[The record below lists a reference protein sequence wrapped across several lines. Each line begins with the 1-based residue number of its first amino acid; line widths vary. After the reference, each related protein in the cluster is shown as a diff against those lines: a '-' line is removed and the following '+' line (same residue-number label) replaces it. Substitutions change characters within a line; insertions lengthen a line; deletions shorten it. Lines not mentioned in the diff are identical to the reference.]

1 MSQKSGFT
9 VNHAPD
15 RATLERQSAL
25 AIADSLRSLL
35 ARQQTV
41 RAVFAAAASQ
51 LGTLALLRQ
60 QDGIDWHRVEAF
72 HMDEYVGLPI
82 EHPARFGNWLKRN
95 VFDHLPL
102 GAVHLIEPGADAQA
116 AAQNYAAQLAAAP
129 IDLVCLGIGVN
140 GHIAFNDPPVADFND
155 PLTVKVVEL
164 DLVCRQQQVDDGEFA
179 TTADVPRH
187 AITLTIPQLMAGK
200 RLICI
205 VPGASK
211 AAAVRG
217 TIHGPIDTACPAS
230 ILRRHD
236 DCTLYVDQE
245 SYPQ

>member
-1 MSQKSGFT
+1 MSEKSGFT

-15 RATLERQSAL
+15 RTTLEQRAAL
-25 AIADSLRSLL
+25 AIADSLRALL
-35 ARQQTV
+35 ARQERV
-41 RAVFAAAASQ
+41 RVVFAAAASQ

-60 QDGIDWHRVEAF
+60 QNGIDWHRVEAF
-72 HMDEYVGLPI
+72 HMDEYVGLPAA
-82 EHPARFGNWLKRN
+82 HPARFGNWLKRN

-102 GAVHLIEPGADAQA
+102 AAVHLLEPDGDAHA
-116 AAQNYAAQLAAAP
+116 AAQGYAAKLAAAP

-140 GHIAFNDPPVADFND
+140 GHIAFNDPPVADFD
-155 PLTVKVVEL
+155 DKLAVKVVEL
-164 DLVCRQQQVDDGEFA
+164 DLICRQQQVDDGEFA
-179 TTADVPRH
+179 TVADVPQH
-187 AITLTIPQLMAGK
+187 ALTLTIPQLMAGN

-205 VPGASK
+205 VPGANK

-230 ILRRHD
+230 ILRRHG